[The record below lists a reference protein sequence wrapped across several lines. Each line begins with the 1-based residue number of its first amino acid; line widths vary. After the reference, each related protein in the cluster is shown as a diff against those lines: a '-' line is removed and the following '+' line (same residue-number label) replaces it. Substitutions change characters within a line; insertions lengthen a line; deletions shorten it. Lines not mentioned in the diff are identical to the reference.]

1 MVVDRQKLQETYKG
15 LSKNKSSLQNTGADL
30 PITLMS
36 KSFSNRTLPDFR
48 PTVQQQTEMF

>member
-1 MVVDRQKLQETYKG
+1 MVVDRQKLKETYKG
-15 LSKNKSSLQNTGADL
+15 LSKNKSSLQNTGAEL